1 MSYLYIRIKK
11 ISDKP
16 LKLKIDCLI
25 AALTLDTMTN
35 GRIFGVE
42 DGESI
47 VSTGMELLDMLG
59 ELIYKEKTYLV
70 EVQTVNGEID
80 IKNTSFLSGTN
91 KYVYI
96 SKLFTMILE

>member
-1 MSYLYIRIKK
+1 M
-11 ISDKP
+11 
-16 LKLKIDCLI
+16 DCLI

>member
-1 MSYLYIRIKK
+1 
-11 ISDKP
+11 
-16 LKLKIDCLI
+16 
-25 AALTLDTMTN
+25 MTN

-80 IKNTSFLSGTN
+80 IKNTSFFR
-91 KYVYI
+91 K
-96 SKLFTMILE
+96 

>member
-1 MSYLYIRIKK
+1 M
-11 ISDKP
+11 
-16 LKLKIDCLI
+16 
-25 AALTLDTMTN
+25 
-35 GRIFGVE
+35 
-42 DGESI
+42 ESI